1 MFENLKNINIKN
13 IIMKLSVQNNNK
25 SSRFRNSF
33 RFVVLF
39 VLLFSL
45 ISLSS
50 CSRDDDPADNDF
62 FAGTYNGSISY
73 NDGTTSISK
82 DNGSVFVTKI
92 ASGTKYNFRFSDGI
106 PDLNGVEFE
115 KTGDNTL
122 VMVGSSAT
130 SYIRIDNKDLKIL
143 YTANGKTW
151 TANAVR

>member
-25 SSRFRNSF
+25 SSCFRNSF
-33 RFVVLF
+33 RFVGLF

>member
-33 RFVVLF
+33 RFVGLF

-130 SYIRIDNKDLKIL
+130 SYIRIDYKDLKIL

>member
-1 MFENLKNINIKN
+1 MEISRTLTFKN
-13 IIMKLSVQNNNK
+13 IIMKLSVQKNSK
-25 SSRFRNSF
+25 RSRFKNPF
-33 RFVVLF
+33 RFLGLL

-45 ISLSS
+45 ISLTS
-50 CSRDDDPADNDF
+50 CRRDDDPADNDF
-62 FAGTYNGSISY
+62 FAGTYNGSIYY

-130 SYIRIDNKDLKIL
+130 S
-143 YTANGKTW
+143 
-151 TANAVR
+151 

>member
-25 SSRFRNSF
+25 RSRFRNSF
-33 RFVVLF
+33 RFVGLF